1 MDVPADF
8 GLFSAIFEYL
18 SKSKW
23 IYSKNSQIQALRF
36 PTISVIAVE
45 KRFFLVYNGRYVGL
59 QCSESVGY
67 D

>member
-8 GLFSAIFEYL
+8 GLFLAIFEYL

-45 KRFFLVYNGRYVGL
+45 KRFFFGL
-59 QCSESVGY
+59 QWPLCRFTMQ
-67 D
+67 